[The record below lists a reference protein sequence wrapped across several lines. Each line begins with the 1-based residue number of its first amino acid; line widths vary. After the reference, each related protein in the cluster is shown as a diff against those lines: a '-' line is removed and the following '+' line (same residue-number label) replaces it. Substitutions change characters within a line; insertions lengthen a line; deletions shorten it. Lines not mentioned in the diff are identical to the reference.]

1 MLWDLISKV
10 FGGTV
15 ILFLVARQ
23 EPVEW
28 IAGFTESKLRTVT
41 EPPIELKSSI
51 KGSIYRTP
59 HHLRLRTMN
68 ELTVSYV
75 FSLILS

>member
-1 MLWDLISKV
+1 MLWDLISKG
-10 FGGTV
+10 FGGTM
-15 ILFLVARQ
+15 ILFLVAMQ
-23 EPVEW
+23 EPAEW
-28 IAGFTESKLRTVT
+28 IARSTEPKLRTVT

-68 ELTVSYV
+68 ELTGAM
-75 FSLILS
+75 FLA